1 MPIHSYTLSIYIYIY
16 SKTIEET
23 CWLCENWKESRRKIK
38 QKTVK
43 RAENWW
49 SLVSS
54 FVDRGSRGP
63 NQNGCQAWG
72 HHQTD
77 RQAITLS
84 RYVATKSVYIYI
96 YIYVSVYISIYMYIS
111 PYVYIYIYVCIYI
124 YICMYIYICVYIYIY
139 INICIYIYI
148 YVCVCVWLV
157 YSRL

>member
-1 MPIHSYTLSIYIYIY
+1 MLIHANTFIHTIYLYIY

-96 YIYVSVYISIYMYIS
+96 YISMYLYISLYICIYLHVYIYIYM
-111 PYVYIYIYVCIYI
+111 YVYIYIY
-124 YICMYIYICVYIYIY
+124 MCVYIYQY
-139 INICIYIYI
+139 MYIYI
-148 YVCVCVWLV
+148 YVSPV
-157 YSRL
+157 SKQKMRSQ